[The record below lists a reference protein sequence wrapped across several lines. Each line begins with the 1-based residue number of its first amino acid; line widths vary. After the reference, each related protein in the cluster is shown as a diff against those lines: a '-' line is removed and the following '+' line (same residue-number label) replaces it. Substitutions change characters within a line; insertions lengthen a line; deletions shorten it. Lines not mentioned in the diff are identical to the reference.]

1 MPFQAVFAG
10 TGSVAKSVFVVLSSM
25 APFVENRGSI
35 LLAAALDVKWY
46 LAYVGTSIGSFLPVP
61 FLLKAGERGMR
72 QLRRFSPA
80 AKALDQVEAFSRQH
94 EVFLQ
99 RHGYLALALIISVPF
114 TGIGSWAGV
123 LLSNM
128 LGLDKKHS
136 TAAILAG
143 IIVSGFFTTA
153 GAYGLF
159 LGVRSLIR
167 LW

>member
-10 TGSVAKSVFVVLSSM
+10 TGSVVKSVFVVLSSM

-61 FLLKAGERGMR
+61 FLLKTGEHGMR

-94 EVFLQ
+94 EAFCSAM
-99 RHGYLALALIISVPF
+99 G
-114 TGIGSWAGV
+114 
-123 LLSNM
+123 LLPWLS
-128 LGLDKKHS
+128 S
-136 TAAILAG
+136 
-143 IIVSGFFTTA
+143 S
-153 GAYGLF
+153 
-159 LGVRSLIR
+159 RSLLQGSAAGPGCCCQICWAWTKSILR
-167 LW
+167 PQFWPVSSSPAFSPPRGLTACFLEFAA